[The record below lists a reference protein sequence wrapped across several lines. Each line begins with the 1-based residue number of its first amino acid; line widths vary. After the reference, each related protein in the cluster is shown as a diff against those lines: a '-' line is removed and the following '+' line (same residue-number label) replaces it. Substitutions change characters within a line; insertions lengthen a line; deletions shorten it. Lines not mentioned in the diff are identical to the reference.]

1 VSKTSKDGFSILG
14 LGAAACI
21 ACCAGPILAFLG
33 GLSLAGAAA
42 TWFIGGAGLVVAGI
56 AAVAYLYVRTR
67 RSRACATDAG
77 PVQPVELTRK
87 ASR

>member
-1 VSKTSKDGFSILG
+1 MSQTTKDGFSILG

-21 ACCAGPILAFLG
+21 ACCAAPILAFLG

-42 TWFIGGAGLVVAGI
+42 TWFIGGAGLIIAAL
-56 AAVAYLYVRTR
+56 AAVAYLYVRSR
-67 RSRACATDAG
+67 RSRSCATDAG

>member
-1 VSKTSKDGFSILG
+1 MSKTSKDGFSILG
-14 LGAAACI
+14 LGAAACL

-42 TWFIGGAGLVVAGI
+42 TWFIGGAGLAI
-56 AAVAYLYVRTR
+56 AALAAVAYLYVRSR
-67 RSRACATDAG
+67 RSRSCATDAG

>member
-1 VSKTSKDGFSILG
+1 MSKTTKDGFSILG

-42 TWFIGGAGLVVAGI
+42 TWFVGGAGLVVATLAVI
-56 AAVAYLYVRTR
+56 AYVYVRSR
-67 RSRACATDAG
+67 RSRTCSVEQGA
-77 PVQPVELTRK
+77 VQPVELTRK
-87 ASR
+87 ANR

>member
-1 VSKTSKDGFSILG
+1 MSKTTKDGFSILG

-42 TWFIGGAGLVVAGI
+42 TWFIGGAGLVVAAV
-56 AAVAYLYVRTR
+56 AAVAFVYVRSR
-67 RSRACATDAG
+67 RSRSCATDAG
-77 PVQPVELTRK
+77 PVQPVELTPK
-87 ASR
+87 TSR